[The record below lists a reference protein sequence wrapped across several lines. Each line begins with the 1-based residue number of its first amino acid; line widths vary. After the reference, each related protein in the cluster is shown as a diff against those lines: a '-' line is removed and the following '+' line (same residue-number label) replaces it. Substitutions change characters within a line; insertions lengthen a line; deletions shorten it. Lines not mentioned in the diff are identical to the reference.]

1 MIPVRLDA
9 SQATFSQMLISGTL
23 VHESDFNEIQKRLGL
38 HVFPHLVIVFSIDRY
53 YDYAVGQPFV
63 WRADIGQKLVK
74 ALYKALTVPFLWV
87 WVSEGVLAVLL
98 ELKTDVIPKESY
110 REKTLQMVS
119 DTQTLIDQQGFSVS
133 AGIGTYYDNPYM
145 LHHSYEEAKES
156 MIDRF
161 FQGNRLIFQ
170 YEKRRKLEKK
180 WVQVIAYEEKMELL
194 ARVKIGDVE
203 GSIVY
208 LKILLERLAQAYKHS
223 IDMFKSETLDLIMTV
238 SRLVLDVG
246 GDASELL
253 SDNARVIQDLYN
265 TIRYDKYVHKVCD
278 YWRKLAR
285 QVAESH
291 AREASPVIRSAI
303 EYMKE
308 HLQEKITLVEIA
320 RNCYLS
326 TYHFAHLF
334 KKEVGMSF
342 VEFMNKLRI
351 EKAVHFLET
360 TDLPVQ
366 HIAAQVGIQDAN
378 YFTRKFKLIMNCT
391 PTEYRAAKLC

>member
-1 MIPVRLDA
+1 MKLNA
-9 SQATFSQMLISGTL
+9 SQAAFSQMLISGTL
-23 VHESDFNEIQKRLGL
+23 VHEANFNEIQNRLGIEVSP
-38 HVFPHLVIVFSIDRY
+38 HVVIVFSIDRY
-53 YDYAVGQPFV
+53 YDYAVGQPFI
-63 WRADIGQKLVK
+63 WRADIGLKLIK
-74 ALYKALTVPFLWV
+74 ALHKAITVPFLWV

-98 ELKTDVIPKESY
+98 ELKADIMSKEAY
-110 REKTLQMVS
+110 LGLTLQMVHE
-119 DTQTLIDQQGFSVS
+119 TQNIMDQQGFSVS

-145 LHHSYEEAKES
+145 LHYSYEEAKES

-170 YEKRRKLEKK
+170 YEKRRRNEKK
-180 WVQVIAYEEKMELL
+180 WVQVITHEEKMELL
-194 ARVKIGDVE
+194 ARVRIGDEE

-208 LKILLERLAQAYKHS
+208 LKILLERLAQAYKHN
-223 IDMFKSETLDLIMTV
+223 IDMFKSTV

-253 SDNARVIQDLYN
+253 SGSARVIQDLYN
-265 TIRYDKYVHKVCD
+265 TIRYDKYVLKVCD

-285 QVAESH
+285 QVAEAH

-308 HLQEKITLVEIA
+308 HLQEKITLGEIA
-320 RNCYLS
+320 RYCYLS

-334 KKEVGMSF
+334 KREVGLSF
-342 VEFMNKLRI
+342 VDFLNKLRI

-366 HIAAQVGIQDAN
+366 QIAAQVGFSDPN
-378 YFTRKFKLIMNCT
+378 YFTRKFKLYMSCS
-391 PTEYRAAKLC
+391 PSEYRAAKLC